1 MNIPSIKDHSGN
13 KYIRK
18 IYSCVE
24 PGKFV
29 EADVYEVIDAFNVTC
44 PAISHAIKKLLCTGV
59 RGKGTKLQ
67 DLKEAIDAMYR
78 AVQKEEVKQQVVE
91 VGNPYAQVFGI
102 QIPKEATQKIEEVEE
117 RKNIHPFYVATV
129 HDKNDPLVG
138 ELLGYVVKQGMY
150 QVKSFMAHNH
160 GVGKTWEMLKEEA
173 QKYADKENEKLGVK
187 I

>member
-1 MNIPSIKDHSGN
+1 MIPSIKDHSGN

-78 AVQKEEVKQQVVE
+78 AVQKEEVKSMTSDFDDLSYKSVPIV
-91 VGNPYAQVFGI
+91 
-102 QIPKEATQKIEEVEE
+102 
-117 RKNIHPFYVATV
+117 
-129 HDKNDPLVG
+129 PLV
-138 ELLGYVVKQGMY
+138 
-150 QVKSFMAHNH
+150 
-160 GVGKTWEMLKEEA
+160 
-173 QKYADKENEKLGVK
+173 KENT
-187 I
+187 